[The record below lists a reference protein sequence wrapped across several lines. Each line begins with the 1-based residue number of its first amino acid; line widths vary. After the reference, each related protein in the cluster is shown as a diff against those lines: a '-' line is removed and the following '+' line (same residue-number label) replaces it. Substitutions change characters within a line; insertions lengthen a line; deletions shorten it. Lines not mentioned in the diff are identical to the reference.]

1 MKKKLSMTLAMAICG
16 MTAIAPMNV
25 SAYKIRS
32 SDELVLEK
40 DTFQY
45 GSGVLSNMEE
55 TMGRAEYNG
64 YYLNL
69 TNIDANFMVSGVFLY
84 ESGRKYYTLSPVNE
98 INEVNTPDLVASEQV
113 GYYSFGSDTR
123 GITEAKYMDALLD
136 GKELAI
142 GDLVKISNYQTL
154 EGYPMQYSV
163 AYPDYDID
171 GNELIPSAE
180 YVGNTLELL
189 GEEFKE
195 VLVNEMYLAPN
206 YVIGGIGVRESAE
219 LIDSNHIVKK
229 GDVTETG
236 TVGVVDVLAINQY
249 LLGIYH
255 PSNYGILS
263 ADVNRNGT
271 VEDEDA
277 MMILKSLVGLE
288 TLE

>member
-1 MKKKLSMTLAMAICG
+1 MKKFLSMALALVVCG
-16 MTAIAPMNV
+16 MAAIAPMNA
-25 SAYKIRS
+25 SAYEIRT
-32 SDELVLEK
+32 SDELVLET

-45 GSGVLSNMEE
+45 DSGVLSDMEE

-64 YYLNL
+64 YYLNFAD
-69 TNIDANFMVSGVFLY
+69 TDANFMVSGVFLY

-98 INEVNTPDLVASEQV
+98 INEVNTPDLVASEEV

-123 GITEAKYMDALLD
+123 GVTESKYVDALLD

-163 AYPDYDID
+163 AHPDYDID
-171 GNELIPSAE
+171 GNELTPSAE
-180 YVGNTLELL
+180 YVGNALELF
-189 GEEFKE
+189 GEEFKK
-195 VLVNEMYLAPN
+195 VLVNEVYLAPN

-219 LIDSNHIVKK
+219 LIDSNHIIKK

-236 TVGVVDVLAINQY
+236 TVGVVDVIATNQY
-249 LLGIYH
+249 LLGIYQ